1 MFKSILKYGIIAGF
15 IVAGL
20 MDASIIIIKDY
31 HELGMVIGYTSMLV
45 AFSFIF
51 IGVKKYRDSELGGI
65 IKFGH
70 AFLVGLG
77 IAGIG
82 TIIYVINWEIYM
94 YFTKYTFMAEYSANY
109 IESLTAKGMAAS
121 EIVKAKAELAKMIEA
136 YKNPIYRMLFTIS
149 EILPVG
155 LVVSLICAFILKN
168 PKAFPAK

>member
-1 MFKSILKYGIIAGF
+1 MFKSILKNGIIAGL
-15 IVAGL
+15 IVACL
-20 MDASIIIIKDY
+20 MDVSIIFIKDY
-31 HELGMVIGYTSMLV
+31 HELGMVIGYASMLI

-51 IGVKKYRDSELGGI
+51 IGIKNYRDTQLGGI

-70 AFLVGLG
+70 AFLIGLG
-77 IAGIG
+77 IAVIG

-109 IESLTAKGMAAS
+109 IEGLKAKGVAAN
-121 EIVKAKAELAKMIEA
+121 EILKAKAELDKMIVA

-168 PKAFPAK
+168 PKAFPAR